1 MFPDDRPDAGVGLI
15 ELVLVLAFTSVLAAL
30 AMPNLSAAR
39 HGYELLTA
47 GANVEAKVAE
57 ARTNAV
63 KRNLNA
69 WVLVTPATGTV
80 QVQTVGVLAPVN
92 VSPAEQLPPR
102 VTIVAPNVEQQLL
115 FDTLGRPIDAAG
127 ALVPHIIQIR
137 HTETGL
143 VRTVTVGT
151 TGRVTIN

>member
-1 MFPDDRPDAGVGLI
+1 MVPEDRPDAGVGLI

-39 HGYELLTA
+39 NGYELLTA
-47 GANVEAKVAE
+47 SANVEAKVAE

-80 QVQTVGVLAPVN
+80 QVQTPGPVN
-92 VSPAEQLPPR
+92 VSPAEQLPAR
-102 VTIVAPNVEQQLL
+102 VIIVAPNVEQQLL

-137 HTETGL
+137 RTETGL

-151 TGRVTIN
+151 TGRVTVN